1 MPPVT
6 VLGMEMLTIL
16 VMLAVGLAL
25 GFGLGWLVARVR
37 PRDEGVLAAIEQ
49 RGADQA
55 VVREGMDRLQD
66 QLRDLD
72 HQRATWQGQFS
83 QQVSDMRLTTESLR
97 RETSA
102 LSSALRKPQ
111 VRGRWGELHLRR
123 SVELAGLV
131 SRCDFTEQAQ
141 LADGVLR
148 PDLVVHLAGGKSVV
162 VDAKVSLE
170 AFLDAASSEDDD
182 EREAH
187 LQRHVRQLRTHVDLL
202 ASKAYWRALDE
213 TPEFVVMFIPA
224 EAFLSAALDT
234 QSDLLEYAA
243 SKHVILATPTTLIA
257 LLRTVAHGWS
267 HETLAAQAAEV
278 RRLGAELHQRLG
290 SLGAHLDKVGRSL
303 GAAVSAYNAGV
314 GSLEGRVLVT
324 ARRFSDLGVT
334 TDELSSPRQVDEA
347 PRLLTA
353 PEFESGRFNDADPDS
368 GNALGDPSARGGR
381 GALDDFVALGDVA
394 SPRGRDD
401 TLFED
406 SAGAPEVPRI
416 RRA

>member
-1 MPPVT
+1 MSVASSII
-6 VLGMEMLTIL
+6 GRMEILTTL

-25 GFGLGWLVARVR
+25 GFALGWSASRAR
-37 PRDEGVLAAIEQ
+37 PRDEGVLAALQQ
-49 RGADQA
+49 RGHQEA
-55 VVREGMDRLQD
+55 VVRDGLDRLHD

-83 QQVSDMRLTTESLR
+83 QQVADMRLTTESLR
-97 RETSA
+97 RETSSLA
-102 LSSALRKPQ
+102 SALRKPQ

-131 SRCDFTEQAQ
+131 ARCDFTEQAP

-148 PDLVVHLAGGKSVV
+148 PDVVVHLAGGKSVV
-162 VDAKVSLE
+162 VDAKVSLD

-187 LQRHVRQLRTHVDLL
+187 LQRHVRQLRTHVDQLG
-202 ASKAYWRALDE
+202 AKAYWRSLEE
-213 TPEFVVMFIPA
+213 TPEFVVMFVPA
-224 EAFLSAALDT
+224 EAFLAAALDT

-243 SKHVILATPTTLIA
+243 AKQVILATPTTLIA

-267 HETLAAQAAEV
+267 HETLATQAAEV
-278 RRLGAELHQRLG
+278 RRLGTELHQRLG
-290 SLGAHLDKVGRSL
+290 SLGGHLDKVGRSL
-303 GAAVSAYNAGV
+303 GAAVSAYNTAV

-334 TDELSSPRQVDEA
+334 DDELPAPRQVEEG
-347 PRLLTA
+347 PRTLSA
-353 PEFESGRFNDADPDS
+353 PEFA
-368 GNALGDPSARGGR
+368 
-381 GALDDFVALGDVA
+381 ALGDVA
-394 SPRGRDD
+394 TPGPGEE
-401 TLFED
+401 TLFDDAGATAGPED
-406 SAGAPEVPRI
+406 AATSAGVGTDAPHL